1 MKQKYIKY
9 KDCNRTSINM
19 LEMTRIAK
27 SLFEYISN
35 IESED
40 SRLRRENEMLREQIA
55 KLEKKL
61 KNIESWPNI
70 QSCWSPTQAHRW
82 VGEWVV

>member
-1 MKQKYIKY
+1 
-9 KDCNRTSINM
+9 M

-35 IESED
+35 IETED
-40 SRLRRENEMLREQIA
+40 SRLRRENEMLREQVA
-55 KLEKKL
+55 TLEKKL
-61 KNIESWPNI
+61 KNIESWPHI